1 MSATNE
7 ENLIIDDEQFNPMDS
22 RLAVDPF
29 PLLRKQREAAPI
41 HESQVFPAWIVTG
54 HELAETVLKRTD
66 GDLRWEMFQKIRHGD
81 EVVDEP
87 YFKLMADSVLMKAG
101 EDHRRVRRTFQK
113 NFRPDLVEALRGR
126 VTDRAHELID
136 AFATDGRAELAREF
150 ASPLTLS
157 AIGCLLDVPSEDE
170 EAIYEWMHGFKL
182 AIQMLPLEADQLK
195 VANDSMTGLD
205 LYFTHLVAKRRAQ
218 MIASQAPDDLM
229 TKMIGDADSGVL
241 TEDELIANL
250 WSIYVGGHDTSAL
263 SICSA
268 LVTLMEHPDELKR
281 LQADMSLLP
290 NATEELLRFIATV
303 HGTHRLMQEDIE
315 LDGHVIPADTPVMVY
330 LSGANHDESWC
341 PHADKLDIMRDVP
354 SDHLTFGTGPHKCPG
369 QHMARLVIGTAL
381 EALLSRLDGLRI
393 EDVEWGR
400 DALLFRGPER
410 LVVTWDRVLARGEM
424 A

>member
-1 MSATNE
+1 MSTDMNDD
-7 ENLIIDDEQFNPMDS
+7 LIIDDEQFNPMDS

-87 YFKLMADSVLMKAG
+87 YFTLMADSVLMKAG

-113 NFRPDLVEALRGR
+113 NFRPDLVEALRGQ
-126 VTDRAHELID
+126 VEDRAHALID
-136 AFATDGRAELAREF
+136 AFAAEGRVELMRSF
-150 ASPLTLS
+150 ASPLTLA
-157 AIGCLLDVPSEDE
+157 AIGQLLDVPSEDE

-182 AIQMLPLEADQLK
+182 AIQMLPLEPDQLK

-205 LYFTHLVAKRRAQ
+205 LYFKHLVAKRRAY
-218 MIASQAPDDLM
+218 PVDDLM
-229 TKMIGDADSGVL
+229 GKMIGDADAGVL
-241 TEDELIANL
+241 TEEELIANL

-268 LVTLMEHPDELKR
+268 LVTLMDHPDELAR
-281 LQADMSLLP
+281 VQADPSLLS
-290 NATEELLRFIATV
+290 NAVEELLRFISTV

-315 LDGHVIPADTPVMVY
+315 LDGNVIPADTPVMVY

-341 PHADKLDIMRDVP
+341 PHAETLDVMRDVP

-381 EALLSRLDGLRI
+381 GALLSRLQGLKI
-393 EDVEWGR
+393 EEVEWGR
-400 DALLFRGPER
+400 DALLFRGPDR
-410 LVVTWDRVLARGEM
+410 LVLTWDRALAREEI
-424 A
+424 

>member
-1 MSATNE
+1 MSTDMNDD
-7 ENLIIDDEQFNPMDS
+7 LIIDDEQFNPMDS

-87 YFKLMADSVLMKAG
+87 YFTLMADSVLMKAG

-126 VTDRAHELID
+126 ITDRAHQLID
-136 AFATDGRAELAREF
+136 AFADAGRAELARDF
-150 ASPLTLS
+150 ASPLTLA

-182 AIQMLPLEADQLK
+182 AIQMLPLEPDQLR

-205 LYFTHLVAKRRAQ
+205 LYFKHLVARRRAN
-218 MIASQAPDDLM
+218 PTDDLM
-229 TKMIGDADSGVL
+229 GKMIGDADAGVL
-241 TEDELIANL
+241 TEEELIANL

-268 LVTLMEHPDELKR
+268 LVTLMENPEELKA

-315 LDGHVIPADTPVMVY
+315 LDGNIIPADTPVMVY

-341 PHADKLDIMRDVP
+341 PHADKLDITRDVP

-381 EALLSRLDGLRI
+381 GALLSRLDGLKI

-410 LVVTWDRVLARGEM
+410 LVVTWDRTLPREVDA
-424 A
+424 

>member
-1 MSATNE
+1 MSHAMNDAM
-7 ENLIIDDEQFNPMDS
+7 NDDDLIIDDEQFNPMDS

-41 HESQVFPAWIVTG
+41 HESQVFPAWIVTS
-54 HELAETVLKRTD
+54 HDLAETVLKRTD

-87 YFKLMADSVLMKAG
+87 YYKLMADSVLMKAG
-101 EDHRRVRRTFQK
+101 DDHKRVRRTFQK
-113 NFRPDLVEALRGR
+113 NFRPDLVEALREA

-136 AFATDGRAELAREF
+136 GFAAHGRVELMRNF
-150 ASPLTLS
+150 ASPLTLA
-157 AIGCLLDVPSEDE
+157 AIGQLLDVPSEDE

-182 AIQMLPLEADQLK
+182 AIQMLPLEEDQLK

-205 LYFTHLVAKRRAQ
+205 LYFKHLVAKRRAD
-218 MIASQAPDDLM
+218 PVDDLM
-229 TKMIGDADSGVL
+229 GKMIGDADAGVL

-263 SICSA
+263 SIGSA
-268 LVTLMEHPDELKR
+268 LVTLMDNPDELAQ
-281 LQADMSLLP
+281 LQSDPSLLG
-290 NATEELLRFIATV
+290 NAVDELLRFIATV
-303 HGTHRLMQEDIE
+303 HGTHRLMQEEIE
-315 LDGHVIPADTPVMVY
+315 LDGNVIPADTPVMVY

-341 PHADKLDIMRDVP
+341 PHAEKLDIDRDVP

-381 EALLSRLDGLRI
+381 GTLLSRLQGLKI
-393 EDVEWGR
+393 EDIEWGR
-400 DALLFRGPER
+400 DALLFRGPDR
-410 LVVTWDRVLARGEM
+410 LVLTWDRALAREELV
-424 A
+424 